1 MTTFSF
7 PAATFAIEGSPEAVR
22 DTSRSY
28 GRFATT
34 AQLAAADLRGL
45 DSGFWV
51 GTEGDLFRGKVGDIP
66 PHLEVAG
73 AAFAQV
79 ARALDGFA
87 DVLDQAQRRL
97 GGVRADA
104 EHTFHVLASVRAA
117 RLGLRE
123 PGTDPAA
130 QRAYDEQRRALD
142 TRIGGLEAAWEG
154 QLAAATGLRNEVL
167 EAAQRTAGA
176 VRAAGRTSPTADQ
189 GWLADKWED
198 GRRWAAGRLDDLKQ
212 FVADHAHG
220 FRSLAKAL
228 RWAGMAL
235 VAIGATLAAIS
246 FVAGLFSLGIGW
258 LGELPAGAIMAAGFA
273 LWGAGDALDSTVDW
287 AEGRIDGRELVFRA
301 GLAIVT
307 SVAGGALLKLGA
319 EALERLGPR
328 LRRWAGEALRRPEPA
343 LAGATPGGPPRLL
356 PQGRPGPRAAE
367 GGRTRYIRQDDAFSS
382 RADPRDGAPKA
393 HIDPATGELRP
404 PDPNGDRSLVRHLV
418 NDRRQRQRDPY
429 ISFQEVG
436 PGRAARRFG
445 GWEVKLDA
453 DRLERDVLAGR
464 ISGVEVLRREDLTAR
479 GRAWVAE
486 RYPGLDIDHAIGEG
500 RNLDRYLNRQYRKQ
514 IYDRHQQPAM
524 LHRYLEE
531 VGASQPGLA
540 QDARMQAARDRA
552 RLRASLEFQQLGDV
566 LKSLYYLREN
576 RELTVKGVIP
586 PDYYHGPYRVAR

>member
-7 PAATFAIEGSPEAVR
+7 PAAAFAIEGSPEAVR

-34 AQLAAADLRGL
+34 AQLAAADLQAL
-45 DSGFWV
+45 DSGFWI
-51 GTEGDLFRGKVGDIP
+51 GIEGDLFRTKVNDIP
-66 PHLEVAG
+66 PHLGVAQ

-104 EHTFHVLASVRAA
+104 EQTFDALTSVRAE
-117 RLGLRE
+117 RQGLRE
-123 PGTDPAA
+123 PGANPGV

-142 TRIGGLEAAWEG
+142 TRIGGLEAAWDG
-154 QLAAATGLRNEVL
+154 QLAAAAGLRNEVL

-189 GWLADKWED
+189 GWLADKWQD
-198 GRRWAAGRLDDLKQ
+198 AGRWAAGRLDDLKQ

-228 RWAGMAL
+228 RWVGIAL

-246 FVAGLFSLGIGW
+246 FVAGVFSLGIGW
-258 LGELPAGAIMAAGFA
+258 LGELPAGAMMAAGFA

-287 AEGRIDGRELVFRA
+287 AEGTIDGRELVFRA

-307 SVAGGALLKLGA
+307 SVAGGALLRLGA
-319 EALERLGPR
+319 KALERLGPR
-328 LRRWAGEALRRPEPA
+328 LSRWAADALRRPEPA
-343 LAGATPGGPPRLL
+343 LAGATPGVPPRVV
-356 PQGRPGPRAAE
+356 PQGRPGLQAAE
-367 GGRTRYIRQDDAFSS
+367 GGRTRYVRQDDHFFS
-382 RADPRDGAPKA
+382 RTDPRDGADKA
-393 HIDPATGELRP
+393 YIDPVTGELRP
-404 PDPNGDRSLVRHLV
+404 PDPTGDRSLVRHLI
-418 NDRRQRQRDPY
+418 NDRRQRHRDPY

-445 GWEVKLDA
+445 DWEVELDA

-464 ISGVEVLRREDLTAR
+464 VSGVEILRREDLTDR

-486 RYPGLDIDHAIGEG
+486 RYPDLDVDHAIGE
-500 RNLDRYLNRQYRKQ
+500 RRSLDRYLNQQYRKQ
-514 IYDRHQQPAM
+514 IYARHQQPEM
-524 LHRYLEE
+524 VQRYLDQ
-531 VGASQPGLA
+531 VDASEPGLA
-540 QDARMQAARDRA
+540 RDERMLAARNLA
-552 RLRASLEFQQLGDV
+552 RNGARRELRQLGDV
-566 LKSLYYLREN
+566 LKSLHYLQVN
-576 RELTVKGVIP
+576 KELTVKGVVP
-586 PDYYHGPYRVAR
+586 AEYYRGPYPAA